1 LDVEL
6 IITPIPATP
15 QEREAQN
22 IKCWLGFPKSH
33 GWHRIKL
40 YKTTVLMIVS
50 WCLFNYRYCETI
62 HKLRS
67 RYLLC
72 NHFESRAHASPSWP
86 HQPHSTSRHPRSF
99 PDSFSQNHLI
109 VKVILDRIFIKELP
123 SSSSNIYDH
132 DFFYYDN
139 CIKGSN
145 SISRPLTCLPCCTS
159 QLQHRSGSCHS
170 LWSASSYTWWIVPVR
185 TGTLMTSWLCR
196 VEISY
201 WVSGIHWV
209 YYPKK

>member
-1 LDVEL
+1 MKPYISWDPD
-6 IITPIPATP
+6 TFYATTLNQGP
-15 QEREAQN
+15 
-22 IKCWLGFPKSH
+22 
-33 GWHRIKL
+33 
-40 YKTTVLMIVS
+40 M
-50 WCLFNYRYCETI
+50 
-62 HKLRS
+62 
-67 RYLLC
+67 
-72 NHFESRAHASPSWP
+72 P
-86 HQPHSTSRHPRSF
+86 HQVGRISLTALHGTRDLF

-109 VKVILDRIFIKELP
+109 VKVILDRMFIKELP